1 MHPFAGCVC
10 AEPILVFLY
19 AAVTNTTNNTHSNS
33 QVNDVEVVWDLEPDG
48 VHRRPEG
55 LTLGV
60 LADLLHNL
68 DDLVL
73 RYTFTVYM
81 IAN

>member
-1 MHPFAGCVC
+1 VWSR
-10 AEPILVFLY
+10 
-19 AAVTNTTNNTHSNS
+19 AAVIDIKNNTYSNS
-33 QVNDVEVVWDLEPDG
+33 QVDDVEVVWDLEPDG

-73 RYTFTVYM
+73 IYLFYVYM